1 MLRIK
6 LVKSP
11 IGNTPRNRATVAA
24 LGLRKINKTVEH
36 NDTPMIRGMIHHVK
50 HMLEVTEVEGTPKSN
65 LANKRRDVSLVKEK
79 PAKVVRVAKPKVE
92 KAAKVAVAPKPKA
105 AKPAK
110 PAKAVK
116 AEKAPAE
123 KPKPKGTTK
132 KAKTKEEN

>member
-65 LANKRRDVSLVKEK
+65 LANKRRDGSLVKEK
-79 PAKVVRVAKPKVE
+79 PAKVARVAKPKAE
-92 KAAKVAVAPKPKA
+92 KVAAAPKPKA
-105 AKPAK
+105 TKPA
-110 PAKAVK
+110 K

-123 KPKPKGTTK
+123 KPTPKGTTK
-132 KAKTKEEN
+132 KAKTKEDN